1 MTEPVIDT
9 YATIFDIQS
18 FSINDG
24 PGIRTTVFFKGCP
37 LSCLWCHNPESH
49 TTGVQLMY
57 HSNLCTHC
65 MQCVGACA
73 QGVHGMRDVNGRLMH
88 TVDSTLCIGSGE
100 CLKVC
105 CYHALSLV
113 GQRVSS
119 DQVAQR
125 ILKDSRY
132 FTVSEERGGVTFSG
146 GEPMLHVPFI
156 LELVKKIPGIHI
168 CMETSGYAGRKAFE
182 EVMPVVDLFLFDYK
196 VTDAE
201 LHRRLCGADNTMILE
216 NLEYLYEQGKDII
229 LRLPLIPSV
238 NDTDEHFDGI
248 AGIMKRYPR
257 ILRAEIMPYHTYGL
271 AKSGELGLESS
282 ALLPRQGATDEMV
295 DTWLEKLA
303 ERGCTK
309 VCRS

>member
-49 TTGVQLMY
+49 TTDVQLMY
-57 HSNLCTHC
+57 HGNLCTHC

-73 QGVHGMRDVNGRLMH
+73 QGVHSMRDVNGRLMH

-201 LHRRLCGADNTMILE
+201 QHRRLCGADNTMILE

-248 AGIMKRYPR
+248 AGIMKQYPG

-271 AKSGELGLESS
+271 AKSGELGLEPS

>member
-1 MTEPVIDT
+1 
-9 YATIFDIQS
+9 
-18 FSINDG
+18 
-24 PGIRTTVFFKGCP
+24 
-37 LSCLWCHNPESH
+37 
-49 TTGVQLMY
+49 
-57 HSNLCTHC
+57 
-65 MQCVGACA
+65 
-73 QGVHGMRDVNGRLMH
+73 MRDVNGRLMH

-271 AKSGELGLESS
+271 AKSGELGLEPS

>member
-88 TVDSTLCIGSGE
+88 TVDSTLCIGSGA

-132 FTVSEERGGVTFSG
+132 FAVSEERGGVTFSG

-156 LELVKKIPGIHI
+156 LELVKKIPGIHV
-168 CMETSGYAGRKAFE
+168 CMETSGYAGRQAFE
-182 EVMPVVDLFLFDYK
+182 EVLPVIDLFLFDYK

-257 ILRAEIMPYHTYGL
+257 CLRAEIMPYHTDGL
-271 AKSGELGLESS
+271 AKSGELGLEPS